1 MTQLLTLEDLDLA
14 RLRGVVVL
22 VRVDF
27 NVPMKE
33 GKVTD
38 DTRIEEALPTIRELS
53 AAGARLLLCSHCG
66 RPKGERNLKYTLRPV
81 ADRLAVLLGKPVL
94 FADDAIGEPAAS
106 VAAKLGDG
114 DVAPLRRPPTSMT
127 PSAAPIARMLR

>member
-14 RLRGVVVL
+14 RLRGVAVL

-38 DTRIEEALPTIRELS
+38 DTRIEEALPTIRELA

-81 ADRLAVLLGKPVL
+81 AERLSERPVPSS
-94 FADDAIGEPAAS
+94 FC
-106 VAAKLGDG
+106 
-114 DVAPLRRPPTSMT
+114 RPPPSRAMT
-127 PSAAPIARMLR
+127 RGIRPMW